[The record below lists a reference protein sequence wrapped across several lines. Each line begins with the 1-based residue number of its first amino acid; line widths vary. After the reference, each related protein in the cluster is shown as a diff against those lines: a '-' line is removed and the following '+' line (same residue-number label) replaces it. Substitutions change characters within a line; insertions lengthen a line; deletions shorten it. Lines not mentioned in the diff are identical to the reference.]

1 MSRAPRVRR
10 GRGSRVALAARL
22 VLLAGCAGCQP
33 DVPTVPGPESSAL
46 LASLQGQL
54 VWEEPRGGIRTLQ
67 LPAGTPAVVRAAA
80 ARDTASFPVVL
91 ALGGPDELG
100 RIAYLE
106 EDFSTG
112 PAASPDPAPRLK
124 TIRLDGT
131 ADTVVARW
139 AAGPQANGARAVGVH
154 LALSRRGGHVLL
166 LRDLEPRQWPG
177 SLLYEGR
184 LELWNVDDGSH
195 RALGLP
201 ALEAPLVW
209 LPDGERFL
217 ACVGAARSELPTDAP
232 GLAHQGDQE
241 RTWDRLPALYCC
253 EVATGRRVLLGI
265 GTEAAVAPDGSV
277 AWIGGYL
284 GQQRLPWVRVDLV
297 TGAQQPVAVPGL
309 AGRIVAA
316 ASAEVVLYQGWPTA
330 GTEVRW
336 TAAGSRPG
344 GVPLLSI
351 KAAHLGSQAFATILP
366 YLDPRSRLSFGPL
379 AR

>member
-10 GRGSRVALAARL
+10 GRCRGVVLAARV
-22 VLLAGCAGCQP
+22 VLLAGWAGCQP

-46 LASLQGQL
+46 RAGLQGQL

-80 ARDTASFPVVL
+80 ARDAASFPVVTAL
-91 ALGGPDELG
+91 AGPDELG

-106 EDFSTG
+106 EDFATG
-112 PAASPDPAPRLK
+112 PAASTDPAPRLK

-131 ADTVVARW
+131 ADTVVATW
-139 AAGPQANGARAVGVH
+139 ATGAPANGTRLVGAH

-166 LRDLEPRQWPG
+166 LRDLEPRQWTG

-195 RALGLP
+195 RALGQS
-201 ALEAPLVW
+201 ALEASLVW
-209 LPDGERFL
+209 LPDGKQFL
-217 ACVGAARSELPTDAP
+217 ACVGAARSEVPTDAL
-232 GLAHQGDQE
+232 GLAHQGDEE
-241 RTWDRLPALYCC
+241 RTWDRLPAMYCID
-253 EVATGRRVLLGI
+253 VATGRRVLLGI
-265 GTEAAVAPDGSV
+265 GTEAAVAPDGAV

-284 GQQRLPWVRVDLV
+284 GQQRLPWLRVELA

-316 ASAEVVLYQGWPTA
+316 AGPEVVLYQGWPTA

-344 GVPLLSI
+344 GVPLLSL
-351 KAAHLGSQAFATILP
+351 KAAHLGSQEFATVVP
-366 YLDPRSRLSFGPL
+366 YLDPRSRLSFGALP
-379 AR
+379 R

>member
-1 MSRAPRVRR
+1 MNGAPRARR
-10 GRGSRVALAARL
+10 GRGSCVAFAARL
-22 VLLAGCAGCQP
+22 VLLGGCAGCQP

-54 VWEEPRGGIRTLQ
+54 VWEEPRGGIRTLR
-67 LPAGTPAVVRAAA
+67 LPAGSPTIVRAAA
-80 ARDTASFPVVL
+80 ASDAASFPVVV

-100 RIAYLE
+100 RVAYLE
-106 EDFSTG
+106 EDFATG
-112 PAASPDPAPRLK
+112 SAASTDAAPRLK
-124 TIRLDGT
+124 TIHLDGT
-131 ADTVVARW
+131 ADTMVATW
-139 AAGPQANGARAVGVH
+139 TAGPPVNGARAVGAHV
-154 LALSRRGGHVLL
+154 ALSRRGGHVLL
-166 LRDLEPRQWPG
+166 LRDLEPRQWTG

-195 RALGLP
+195 RALGLS

-217 ACVGAARSELPTDAP
+217 ACVGAARRELPSAAP

-253 EVATGRRVLLGI
+253 DVATGRRVLLGI
-265 GTEAAVAPDGSV
+265 GTEAAVAPDGTV

-284 GQQRLPWVRVDLV
+284 GQQRLPWVRVDLA

-316 ASAEVVLYQGWPTA
+316 ASPEVVLYQGWPTA
-330 GTEVRW
+330 GSEVRW
-336 TAAGSRPG
+336 TTAGSRPG
-344 GVPLLSI
+344 GVPLLCI
-351 KAAHLGSQAFATILP
+351 KAAHLGSQAFAMVLP
-366 YLDPRSRLSFGPL
+366 YLDPRSRLSFGLLP
-379 AR
+379 R